1 MTATNR
7 WRGVVALALAAAATA
22 LVADRPD
29 LLLVAALGVAFA
41 AYPRVSGAPDPD
53 LDVERRLSDASPRPG
68 DEVAVTVTVTNEGG
82 FLADVRVVDG
92 VPALLSVTGGS
103 PRRGMVLWPGRSVS
117 FTYRVVAKHGRHPFE
132 PATAVVRDVSGTHEV
147 ETRLAD
153 DTDIDCTT
161 TAADGPLRDQT
172 LDGVGRVVADR
183 GDSGIEFY
191 RTREYRSGDAMSR
204 IDWNRYARTG
214 ELTTVEYRTDEAA
227 TVVLLVDA
235 RRRAYCAAG
244 DDPHAVARSVS
255 AAEQLLA
262 SLHRDR
268 NRVGVAAF
276 GREFCWLA
284 PGAGRDH
291 LARAR
296 RLLATHP
303 AFAST
308 PPRDGAADHDA
319 QVDRLRGRLPDA
331 AQVVLLSPLTD
342 DAIVE
347 TARNLD
353 AHGHHVSVVSPD
365 VTSEES
371 SGQRL
376 AAVERRN
383 RLSALRTAGVPVVEW
398 ESTTPFVTALME
410 RPREVG
416 AT

>member
-41 AYPRVSGAPDPD
+41 AYPRLSGRPEPD
-53 LDVERRLSDASPRPG
+53 LHLERELSDASPRPG
-68 DEVAVTVTVTNEGG
+68 DEVTVTATVTNEGG
-82 FLADVRVVDG
+82 FLSDVRVVDG
-92 VPALLSVTGGS
+92 VPALLSVTDGS

-117 FTYRVVAKHGRHPFE
+117 FTYDVVAKHGTHPFE
-132 PATAVVRDVSGTHEV
+132 PATVVVRDVSGAREV
-147 ETRLAD
+147 ETRLAAD
-153 DTDIDCTT
+153 AELDCTT
-161 TAADGPLRDQT
+161 TAVDGPLRDQT
-172 LDGVGRVVADR
+172 LDGVGRIVADR

-214 ELTTVEYRTDEAA
+214 ELTTVEYRTDEPA

-235 RRRAYCAAG
+235 RRQAYRAAG

-255 AAEQLLA
+255 AAEQLLT

-268 NRVGVAAF
+268 NRVGVAAL
-276 GREFCWLA
+276 GRESCWLA

-291 LARAR
+291 RARAR

-308 PPRDGAADHDA
+308 PPHEAADHDE
-319 QVDRLRGRLPDA
+319 QVDRLRERLPDD
-331 AQVVLLSPLTD
+331 AQVLLLSPLTD
-342 DAIVE
+342 DDVVE
-347 TARNLD
+347 TARHLD
-353 AHGHHVSVVSPD
+353 AYGHRVSVVSPD
-365 VTSEES
+365 ATSEDS
-371 SGQRL
+371 AGQRL
-376 AAVERRN
+376 AAVEREN

-398 ESTTPFVTALME
+398 DAATPLVTALMQ
-410 RPREVG
+410 RPREV
-416 AT
+416 APA